1 MYWGGGKGQAG
12 KHTRELCAHPC
23 LHVSGTGRPG
33 RLGWGRDNL
42 GCVRGRGRGPG
53 SWEPAAAS
61 CLEARRGRRLPPSAA
76 GWGPGNTPPPELVP
90 PKSLAPASRPC
101 PQYLHSHL
109 ASSWDASRSRQ
120 ANTGQRPDL
129 HAPAG
134 GRGPVWGQEGRAP
147 KVPSALGGARQMDLG
162 SGGLGRGLCA
172 SAGSWDTVGC
182 RLPTWNM
189 APPASD
195 TQAQEGQTDSGQ
207 SGAGQRAPGPQ
218 SPRAAGHRARLR
230 QAWQRGRMGRQV
242 CWPKPTSRP
251 LISLHSS
258 LWGWESSVWREGGSP
273 PEGAHPSPPWGWA
286 HLGSHSSRALRVSSG
301 DLVAF
306 LVHLSRLAILCT
318 CVSTAAWKRGRVSTR
333 QAYWAR
339 LPIPAPGSQCGWVG
353 GPRGPSP
360 DPPSF

>member
-42 GCVRGRGRGPG
+42 GCVRGRGWGPG

-195 TQAQEGQTDSGQ
+195 TQAQEGQTDRVQERPVYSEGAHALWLVGQTAMSVGGSGSGQ
-207 SGAGQRAPGPQ
+207 RE
-218 SPRAAGHRARLR
+218 
-230 QAWQRGRMGRQV
+230 GRMGFLQ
-242 CWPKPTSRP
+242 
-251 LISLHSS
+251 
-258 LWGWESSVWREGGSP
+258 GGS
-273 PEGAHPSPPWGWA
+273 W
-286 HLGSHSSRALRVSSG
+286 
-301 DLVAF
+301 
-306 LVHLSRLAILCT
+306 
-318 CVSTAAWKRGRVSTR
+318 
-333 QAYWAR
+333 Q
-339 LPIPAPGSQCGWVG
+339 
-353 GPRGPSP
+353 GPSP
-360 DPPSF
+360 EPEILPGGCPAGTRGLSRGALLRGTGPPSSDRPPQERAEGSSHGPCPEACEPPALSLGLPLGMAAAEGVGGNGVQRKVCFIASI